1 MRLRPSGRSGPVATS
16 ITSFESYQ
24 RHDAW
29 TWEHLALTRARV
41 VSGAPALAAR
51 VEAVIRDVL
60 RTPRDALPLAADVVG
75 IRPPIAAHKRDRAR
89 WDLQDALGAPLH
101 PQFLA
106 QYP

>member
-1 MRLRPSGRSGPVATS
+1 MGLRPSGRSGPVATS

-60 RTPRDALPLAADVVG
+60 RTPRDALPLAADVVDM
-75 IRPPIAAHKRDRAR
+75 RRAIAAEKGDAAR
-89 WDLQDALGAPLH
+89 WDLKYAPATLLH
-101 PQFLA
+101 LRFLS
-106 QYP
+106 Q